1 MKNRDVSVYAEEFD
15 YIVKIGYK
23 KFLFKTAGPAINFA
37 RDAVGRQVSDNDPD
51 EVCIVIIQRLFQ
63 PIGCQRFLQLQH
75 GLCDMGGGKY
85 RAAAVLH
92 LSVGYLYHGRVQSLA
107 DAAREAGLKF

>member
-37 RDAVGRQVSDNDPD
+37 RDAVGRQVSDDPD
-51 EVCIVIIQRLFQ
+51 EVCIVLTKR
-63 PIGCQRFLQLQH
+63 
-75 GLCDMGGGKY
+75 
-85 RAAAVLH
+85 VLPMEKTPMEETVTE
-92 LSVGYLYHGRVQSLA
+92 SEVTA
-107 DAAREAGLKF
+107 E

>member
-37 RDAVGRQVSDNDPD
+37 RDAAGRQIGEKPD
-51 EVCIVIIQRLFQ
+51 EVCII
-63 PIGCQRFLQLQH
+63 
-75 GLCDMGGGKY
+75 
-85 RAAAVLH
+85 
-92 LSVGYLYHGRVQSLA
+92 LA
-107 DAAREAGLKF
+107 KKNVPATESEVTAE

>member
-1 MKNRDVSVYAEEFD
+1 MKNREVSVYAEEFD

-51 EVCIVIIQRLFQ
+51 EV
-63 PIGCQRFLQLQH
+63 
-75 GLCDMGGGKY
+75 
-85 RAAAVLH
+85 
-92 LSVGYLYHGRVQSLA
+92 
-107 DAAREAGLKF
+107 

>member
-37 RDAVGRQVSDNDPD
+37 RDAAGRQISDKPD
-51 EVCIVIIQRLFQ
+51 EVCII
-63 PIGCQRFLQLQH
+63 
-75 GLCDMGGGKY
+75 
-85 RAAAVLH
+85 
-92 LSVGYLYHGRVQSLA
+92 LA
-107 DAAREAGLKF
+107 KKDVPATESEVTAE